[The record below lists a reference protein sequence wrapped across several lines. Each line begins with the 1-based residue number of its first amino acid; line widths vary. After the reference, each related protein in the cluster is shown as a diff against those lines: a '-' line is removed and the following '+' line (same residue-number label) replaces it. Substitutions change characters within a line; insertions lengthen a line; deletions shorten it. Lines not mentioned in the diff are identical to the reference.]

1 LAVFSV
7 GFGDLLHLDADIGHD
22 RNDVTA
28 VGDLTRDTDSVW
40 EEREGKEK
48 KEERKRNYL

>member
-1 LAVFSV
+1 M
-7 GFGDLLHLDADIGHD
+7 HLDADIGHD